1 MKFCHEQVLFSE
13 SAKDKIHQ
21 LLENLSS
28 NDEAK
33 RAALLLQNSV
43 NVINQVGM
51 QNYRDTHHHIGS
63 WLHMMCAFS
72 SEDCR

>member
-1 MKFCHEQVLFSE
+1 MCLCHEQVLFSK

-21 LLENLSS
+21 LVENLST

-43 NVINQVGM
+43 NVINQVG
-51 QNYRDTHHHIGS
+51 D
-63 WLHMMCAFS
+63 AEF
-72 SEDCR
+72 

>member
-1 MKFCHEQVLFSE
+1 MCLCHEQVLFSK

-21 LLENLSS
+21 LAENPST

-33 RAALLLQNSV
+33 RAALLLQNFM
-43 NVINQVGM
+43 NVINQVGI
-51 QNYRDTHHHIGS
+51 QNFRENHHNIGS
-63 WLHMMCAFS
+63 WLHMCAFS